1 MSEPIRVLLVEDH
14 LITRIGL
21 RMILLSAQNLSIV
34 DEADDGQKAL
44 DKALAL
50 KPQVVLMDIGL
61 PLLDGVECARR
72 IKLSNPNIGILVR
85 SSHEEARTVLDAL
98 NAGCDGYCLKDSTD
112 DVLIRAIS
120 VVAVG
125 RIWIDPRIAALLLNY
140 ALRPEPGPLR
150 RYTAAGSTASALA
163 LDEID
168 LLTNLSAGNTY
179 PRQPQGVESDGD
191 ATHGEPSQH
200 SEILRRALQKL
211 AALS

>member
-1 MSEPIRVLLVEDH
+1 MSQPIRVLLVEDH

-21 RMILLSAQNLSIV
+21 RMILQSAQSLAIV

-50 KPQVVLMDIGL
+50 KPHVVLMDIGL
-61 PLLDGVECARR
+61 PVLDGVECARR
-72 IKLSNPNIGILVR
+72 IKLSDPNIGILVR

-98 NAGCDGYCLKDSTD
+98 NAGCDGYCLKDSAD
-112 DVLIRAIS
+112 DVLIQAIS
-120 VVAVG
+120 VVATG

-140 ALRPEPGPLR
+140 AMRPEPGPLR
-150 RYTAAGSTASALA
+150 RLAANASNASALA

-168 LLTNLSAGNTY
+168 LLTNLSAGTTY
-179 PRQPQGVESDGD
+179 PVQLQGVESVV
-191 ATHGEPSQH
+191 AEQAAASQH
-200 SEILRRALQKL
+200 TETLRRALQKL